1 MAPKVKI
8 CGVTSAKDAEAAV
21 AAGASYIGVIFVA
34 SSPRRVPIEFARSI
48 KEAVGKSAQLVGIFQ
63 NTTLEDINQHVDEVG
78 LDLVQLHGNE
88 TPEFCSSIRTP
99 TMKVFS
105 LDFETQRLQ
114 PSQIAPYLRSCRFIM
129 IDKPKGFSGKDWLT
143 NALNAVASHEST
155 FPEYFF
161 AGGLNTE
168 NVSGVLDQISP
179 YCLDVASGIEASV
192 GKKDHKAMAEF
203 CAKAL
208 GTTLGAFNN

>member
-8 CGVTSAKDAEAAV
+8 CGVTSAQDAEAAV

-34 SSPRRVPIEFARSI
+34 SSPRRVPIEFAKDIRKAI
-48 KEAVGKSAQLVGIFQ
+48 GKSAQLVGIFQ
-63 NTTLEDINQHVDEVG
+63 NTTLEDINHHIQEVG

-88 TPEFCSSIRTP
+88 TPEFCGAIKIP

-114 PSQIAPYLRSCRFIM
+114 PAQIAPYLRSCRFIM
-129 IDKPKGFSGKDWLT
+129 IDKPKGYAGTDWLT

-168 NVSGVLDQISP
+168 NLSNVLDQISP
-179 YCLDVASGIEASV
+179 YCVDVASGIETSV
-192 GKKDHKAMAEF
+192 GKKDHKAMADF
-203 CAKAL
+203 CSQVL
-208 GTTLGAFNN
+208 HTTLGAFNN